1 MCIRDRFLRYLSLEG
16 RAGATPFATFLV
28 PMPQLFEL
36 FVARLLAEA
45 AATQP
50 RYQVAAQAPIYLD
63 EAQRL
68 PRQPDIVV
76 RRDSRDIL
84 VLDTKYK
91 VYGGRPHPDDVHQM
105 SAYCNALGVG
115 RGVLAV
121 SYTHLS
127 TAATLDVSD
136 LFLVSPLPG
145 QRNIYQ
151 TLGHQMAVA
160 SLEWSNSLRR
170 APRQGSLSRDSNR
183 VSYASR
189 CFPRLWSCL
198 LYTSRCV

>member
-1 MCIRDRFLRYLSLEG
+1 MYKRQVYTRLTERYRSPINLARLFLRYLSLEG

-45 AATQP
+45 AAAQP

-84 VLDTKYK
+84 VL
-91 VYGGRPHPDDVHQM
+91 
-105 SAYCNALGVG
+105 
-115 RGVLAV
+115 
-121 SYTHLS
+121 LS
-127 TAATLDVSD
+127 L
-136 LFLVSPLPG
+136 
-145 QRNIYQ
+145 I
-151 TLGHQMAVA
+151 HI
-160 SLEWSNSLRR
+160 
-170 APRQGSLSRDSNR
+170 
-183 VSYASR
+183 
-189 CFPRLWSCL
+189 
-198 LYTSRCV
+198 